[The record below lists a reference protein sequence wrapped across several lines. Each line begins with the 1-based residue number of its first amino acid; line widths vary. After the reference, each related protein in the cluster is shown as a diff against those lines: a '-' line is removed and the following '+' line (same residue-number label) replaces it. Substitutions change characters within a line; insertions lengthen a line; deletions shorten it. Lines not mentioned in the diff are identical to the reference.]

1 MALSSI
7 GFYVLGYE
15 TDGEVFS
22 HEFRDGG
29 SYVDACIYLQI
40 SLGIEMMIFNCRNPY
55 TWFWEG
61 NPPNWRLIVAVIFA
75 NGLVT
80 ILCLFGWVVD
90 TIAWKDVLFIIGY
103 DIAMFFLVD
112 AFKVLAGKVV
122 NSERFEDNAIPY
134 TGRERTMTTQFR
146 WV

>member
-1 MALSSI
+1 MVPTMST
-7 GFYVLGYE
+7 V
-15 TDGEVFS
+15 
-22 HEFRDGG
+22 
-29 SYVDACIYLQI
+29 
-40 SLGIEMMIFNCRNPY
+40 
-55 TWFWEG
+55 EG

-80 ILCLFGWVVD
+80 ILCLFGWED
-90 TIAWKDVLFIIGY
+90 AWKDVLIIIGY
-103 DIAMFFLVD
+103 DIAIFFLVD